1 MHVVL
6 IGADIRKRNFEY
18 NSGREELIQEITNRN
33 HDLTIISKYPYE
45 LCKPFLNRLGIGY
58 KQMEFM
64 RSNISI
70 WNYIGQIKKLIKILK
85 TIKPDIVL
93 VYEIKTIPSVCI
105 AAKIAGAPKVCAVV
119 NGSGRLFQTKNIVG
133 KVLRIMTF
141 PIIKYSLSIS
151 ERVFFQ
157 NPDDMQMF
165 INLGLVKVIKAVTVN
180 GSGVNMIKFMHKKL
194 PEQCIFLMASRLI
207 REKGVMEYLDAS
219 RLLKK
224 SFPEVRFQLIG
235 PFDTVTKD
243 DIEPYVLDGTIEYFG
258 EVTNIEDYYANSSVL
273 VLPSYYREGVPRTI
287 LEAMSAGRPIITTDT
302 PGCRETVENG
312 VNGFLIQPR
321 SVEDLVDK
329 MKWII
334 EHKED
339 TAIMGRNSRIL
350 CEKKFDVSIINKK
363 MMEVLK
369 L

>member
-165 INLGLVKVIKAVTVN
+165 INL
-180 GSGVNMIKFMHKKL
+180 
-194 PEQCIFLMASRLI
+194 
-207 REKGVMEYLDAS
+207 
-219 RLLKK
+219 
-224 SFPEVRFQLIG
+224 
-235 PFDTVTKD
+235 
-243 DIEPYVLDGTIEYFG
+243 
-258 EVTNIEDYYANSSVL
+258 
-273 VLPSYYREGVPRTI
+273 
-287 LEAMSAGRPIITTDT
+287 
-302 PGCRETVENG
+302 
-312 VNGFLIQPR
+312 
-321 SVEDLVDK
+321 
-329 MKWII
+329 
-334 EHKED
+334 
-339 TAIMGRNSRIL
+339 
-350 CEKKFDVSIINKK
+350 
-363 MMEVLK
+363 
-369 L
+369 